1 MVVALQNLRNAFNP
15 TRRKRKFW
23 GLANAFRATAQT
35 CGTQQFPAAPVLTW
49 VEAVGDAAWFHSVD
63 MGRSDTE
70 NHTGASA
77 IERMKARSFE
87 AGETAENRKKIAGVP
102 GNPSA
107 AFDAWKADPIAC
119 ANIMNSNFTVMGA
132 GYAGHHDGFTNAF
145 WTQILTTPKSTTP
158 PNLTVNPTTAT
169 VTVGGAATAFT
180 ATLLNSTD
188 TINWTLIGAGSIS
201 NETGATTNYTPPANG
216 DAATAILTAKVGII
230 TASATITINAAAP
243 GLTVTPATAM
253 AMINGPDIIFK
264 ASSSQITWSITGP
277 AVVSSSVGDTFTFKP
292 PLDAAVHV
300 ITATA
305 ITGGQTATA
314 TVTTVNLSV
323 SPSTATVAVGG
334 AAIPFNATLVGST
347 DPITWSLTGPGTIS
361 TTTGVTTNYTPP
373 ATGDAGT
380 ATLTATVGP
389 VTASATITIT
399 VLPPGGLQ
407 VEIKDLQRQV
417 LVPPFSIHSLGRHLT
432 DRPVA
437 PMAANPN
444 GGAFIL
450 WIRQTDNKAFLTQVD
465 GTGNAVGTDQDL
477 GTASVA
483 GAVGTDGTK
492 VAYMLKTGA
501 DQLLFKVL
509 GGGQTLLV
517 DNEKAAPWPN
527 GNVFG
532 NEKMRTPVDFRRQAV
547 LPVGGNWF
555 TSFDHSNRFGGGD
568 VHSGM
573 SMVMLDG
580 NGANPTLGV
589 PWGTS
594 HSLDILALFDGE
606 NVINVTVGDAFPQD
620 FRLHVLTPQGQ
631 VVGERVDL
639 FAKNNFDIG
648 GDTVNNVPG
657 NMSGLSSGKLG
668 GLSNLGGGQF
678 ALSYLIQPSDG
689 LAAKVNEIGLLTFDK
704 QGTAKRFKLKDGT
717 GISYVRSA
725 RYGANILV
733 AWETTAGKFFATV
746 VDAQGTVVKAEQE
759 LIGGATFSE
768 RDSFINLANGDV
780 MWSASVGGSLKVF
793 RLPAP

>member
-1 MVVALQNLRNAFNP
+1 MFQRMLFNP
-15 TRRKRKFW
+15 GQSLTKGERENMKNISLLSIFMLLSMLLAACGNSTTEPKERFTPYTEESAIL
-23 GLANAFRATAQT
+23 GLTNAFRAQAQT
-35 CGTQQFPAAPVLTW
+35 CGTQQFPATSALTW
-49 VEAVGDAAWFHSVD
+49 VEAVGDVAWFHSLE
-63 MGRSDTE
+63 MAAADTE
-70 NHTGASA
+70 NHVGASA
-77 IERMKARSFE
+77 IERMRARGFD
-87 AGETAENRKKIAGVP
+87 AGIAAENRKKTALP
-102 GNPSA
+102 GNPSD
-107 AFDAWKADPIAC
+107 AFDAWKTDPVAC
-119 ANIMNSNFTVMGA
+119 ANIMNPSFTNMGA
-132 GYAGHHDGFTNAF
+132 GYAGHYDNITTGAF
-145 WTQILTTPKSTTP
+145 WTQFLTAPR
-158 PNLTVNPTTAT
+158 
-169 VTVGGAATAFT
+169 
-180 ATLLNSTD
+180 
-188 TINWTLIGAGSIS
+188 GAG
-201 NETGATTNYTPPANG
+201 
-216 DAATAILTAKVGII
+216 LTI
-230 TASATITINAAAP
+230 
-243 GLTVTPATAM
+243 TPATVM
-253 AMINGPDIIFK
+253 AMVNGPDIVFK

-277 AVVSSSVGDTFTFKP
+277 AVVSSFVGDTFTFKP
-292 PLDAAVHV
+292 PLDAAIHV

-334 AAIPFNATLVGST
+334 AAIPFSAMLVGST
-347 DPITWSLTGPGTIS
+347 DPITWSLTGPGIIS
-361 TTTGVTTNYTPP
+361 TTTGATTNYTPP
-373 ATGDAGT
+373 ATGDAVT
-380 ATLTATVGP
+380 ATLTATVGT

-407 VEIKDLQRQV
+407 VEVKDLQRQV

-450 WIRQTDNKAFLTQVD
+450 WIRQTDNKAFLTKVD
-465 GTGNAVGTDQDL
+465 GNGNVDGTDQDL
-477 GTASVA
+477 GTSQIA

-492 VAYMLKTGA
+492 VAYLLKTA
-501 DQLLFKVL
+501 DNQLAFRVV
-509 GGGQTLLV
+509 GGGETLLV
-517 DNEKAAPWPN
+517 NNEQAAPWPN

-547 LPVGGNWF
+547 LSVGGNWF

-606 NVINVTVGDAFPQD
+606 NIINVTVGDAFPQD

-631 VVGERVDL
+631 VVGEPVDL

-657 NMSGLSSGKLG
+657 NTSGLSSGKLG

-733 AWETTAGKFFATV
+733 AWETMAGKFFATV